1 MRPEHVAANELVDL
15 ALAEDREGY
24 RRKLDD
30 LAETETPVMY
40 HNITRMAAMQYRM
53 QTKDYRYT
61 GWRADWIND
70 KRRADNNG

>member
-24 RRKLDD
+24 RRKLDA
-30 LAETETPVMY
+30 LAETETPAMY

-53 QTKDYRYT
+53 QTKDCRYA
-61 GWRADWIND
+61 GWRADWINN
-70 KRRADNNG
+70 KAKG